1 MAESRKLAAIL
12 AADVV
17 GFSRLT
23 GADEDRTLARLRALR
38 SDLID
43 PTIAVHNGRV
53 FKRTGDGA
61 LVEFRSVVDAVRC
74 AIEVQS
80 AMVERNAGVPADRR
94 IEFRIGIHLGDVVEE
109 SDGDLMGEGVNIAAR
124 LEGVA
129 KPGAICLSEQAYWQV
144 KARLDISV
152 SDLGPTPLKNIAEP
166 VRAYSLQVGLPAEA
180 RPTAPVVPTT
190 ADKPAQQPTLS
201 DKPSIA
207 VLPFQNMSGDAEQEY
222 FCDGLV
228 EDIITTLSKLAGL
241 RVIARNSSFVY
252 KGRSVDVREAA
263 KQLGVRYILEGSV
276 RRTGPRIRITAQLI
290 DATDGSHLWAE
301 RYDRAVDDIFAI
313 QDEITLVLATEMQV
327 KLTDGEQ
334 ARMRYTTTNNV
345 EAWTHWAKGMSHY
358 REPPTKDTRAAA
370 QHCWEKALALDPNS
384 APLNALLGFI
394 HCLDARFGWKDTFE
408 TAMGKARA
416 YADRALEL
424 DPGNADAHI
433 TAGMVLL
440 MERRHDEAVT
450 EARGAVQLAPGSADV
465 AQLAGFILIAAG
477 YPEDAALLVEKAMTL
492 SPNYPA
498 VFLGT
503 LGDAYRQAGRTDAAI
518 AAFEA
523 YHARNPGFGLT
534 DVVIAYQEKGQPDEA
549 RRTAARLVAAR
560 PGFTV
565 AGWRKT
571 QFLRRDKA
579 RVEADAAALRAAG
592 LPMG

>member
-1 MAESRKLAAIL
+1 MTEKRKLAAIL

-74 AIEVQS
+74 AIEVQN

-109 SDGDLMGEGVNIAAR
+109 RDGDLMGDGVNIAAR

-144 KARLDISV
+144 KARLDIAV
-152 SDLGPTPLKNIAEP
+152 SDLGATQLKNIAEP
-166 VRAYSLQVGLPAEA
+166 VRAYSLQVGLSAEA
-180 RPTAPVVPTT
+180 RPAPPVVPTT
-190 ADKPAQQPTLS
+190 AERPAKQPSLP

-276 RRTGPRIRITAQLI
+276 RSTGARIRITAQLI

-301 RYDRAVDDIFAI
+301 RYDRSVDDIFAI

-345 EAWTHWAKGMSHY
+345 EAWTHWAKGISYY
-358 REPPTKDTRAAA
+358 RQPPSKDNMMAA
-370 QHCWEKALALDPNS
+370 QLCWEKALALDPNS
-384 APLNALLGFI
+384 APLNAMLGFT
-394 HCLDARFGWKDTFE
+394 HCLDARFGWKDSFE
-408 TAMGKARA
+408 TALGKARA

-424 DPGNADAHI
+424 DPANPDAYI
-433 TAGMVLL
+433 TSGLVLL
-440 MERRHDEAVT
+440 MEGRHDDAVAA
-450 EARGAVQLAPGSADV
+450 ARKAVQLAPGSADV
-465 AQLAGFILIAAG
+465 AQLAGFILTPSG
-477 YPEDAALLVEKAMTL
+477 YPDEAASLIEKAMTL

-503 LGDAYRQAGRTDAAI
+503 LGDAYRQAGRTEEAI

-523 YHARNPGFGLT
+523 YHARSPGFGLT
-534 DVVIAYQEKGQPDEA
+534 DVVIAYQEKGQPEEA
-549 RRTAARLVAAR
+549 KRAAARLMAAR
-560 PGFTV
+560 PEFTI

-571 QFLRRDKA
+571 QFIRRDA
-579 RVEADAAALRAAG
+579 GRVEAAFRALRAAG
-592 LPMG
+592 LPTG